1 MSRIN
6 ELKKQNPAFDKSVL
20 DYIQIMLCDFKPKYY
35 ELFLNLIKN
44 KISNQR
50 FIYEEFKNELI
61 SYGIPL
67 DIIEK
72 MSDQE
77 LLFFTR
83 FVGGLIERD
92 DYKLIREFA
101 QYNERNLIEENDIT
115 KIKSFEQLNNIVSLV
130 EIKSWSKELESQSIV
145 LLDNNQ
151 TGWFLIKPLTY
162 EASKK
167 YGSTTKWCTTNKN
180 NPEYFY
186 KYYRGVLIYCIN
198 RKSGKK
204 VAMHCHLDGMEVS
217 FWNSEDI
224 RIDSIFSGL
233 DEECIDVIKREIILG
248 KSNYDLV
255 PDDLKSLENEYQYEN
270 ELVTLELPMVDR
282 PNAAIGI
289 INEAIPQNYENAADE
304 VVQNREISLTM
315 NDIFPDWIMNRS

>member
-61 SYGIPL
+61 SYGVPL

-83 FVGGLIERD
+83 FVGGFIERD

-255 PDDLKSLENEYQYEN
+255 PDDLKSLENEYRYEN

>member
-20 DYIQIMLCDFKPKYY
+20 DYIQIILSDFKPKYY

-50 FIYEEFKNELI
+50 FSYEEFKEDLI

-72 MSDQE
+72 MSYQE

-83 FVGGLIERD
+83 FVGSFIERD

-101 QYNERNLIEENDIT
+101 EYNERNLIEENDIT

-130 EIKSWSKELESQSIV
+130 EIKSWNKELESQSIV
-145 LLDNNQ
+145 LLDNDQ

-167 YGSTTKWCTTNKN
+167 YGSATKWCTTNKN

-186 KYYRGVLIYCIN
+186 KYYKGVLIYCIN

-204 VAMHCHLDGMEVS
+204 VAMHCHLHDMEVS
-217 FWNSEDI
+217 FWNSEDT

-233 DEECIDVIKREIILG
+233 DEECIDIIKREIILG

-255 PDDLKSLENEYQYEN
+255 PDELKSLENEYQYED
-270 ELVTLELPMVDR
+270 ELIPLELPMADR
-282 PNAAIGI
+282 PTAAIRI
-289 INEAIPQNYENAADE
+289 INETIPQNYEYVADE
-304 VVQNREISLTM
+304 IVQNREISITM
-315 NDIFPDWIMNRS
+315 TDIFPDWIMNQS

>member
-1 MSRIN
+1 
-6 ELKKQNPAFDKSVL
+6 
-20 DYIQIMLCDFKPKYY
+20 MLCDFKPKYY

-61 SYGIPL
+61 SYGVPL

-83 FVGGLIERD
+83 FVGGFIERD

-115 KIKSFEQLNNIVSLV
+115 KIKSFDQLNNIVSLV

-167 YGSTTKWCTTNKN
+167 YGSATKWCTTNKN

-204 VAMHCHLDGMEVS
+204 VAMHCHLDGVEVS

-248 KSNYDLV
+248 KSNYDLA
-255 PDDLKSLENEYQYEN
+255 PDELKSLENEYRYEN
-270 ELVTLELPMVDR
+270 DLVTLELPMVDR

-289 INEAIPQNYENAADE
+289 INEAIPQNYEDVAEE

>member
-61 SYGIPL
+61 SYGVPL

-83 FVGGLIERD
+83 FVGGFIERD

-255 PDDLKSLENEYQYEN
+255 PDDLKSLENEYRYEN

-289 INEAIPQNYENAADE
+289 INEAIPQNYEDVAEE

>member
-20 DYIQIMLCDFKPKYY
+20 DYIQIMLSDFKPKYY

-50 FIYEEFKNELI
+50 FIYEEFKQELI

-72 MSDQE
+72 MSGQE

-83 FVGGLIERD
+83 FIASFIDRD
-92 DYKLIREFA
+92 EYILIREFA
-101 QYNERNLIEENDIT
+101 EYNERNLIEENDIT

-130 EIKSWSKELESQSIV
+130 EIKSWNKELESQSIV
-145 LLDNNQ
+145 LLDNDQ

-167 YGSTTKWCTTNKN
+167 YGSATKWCTTNKK
-180 NPEYFY
+180 NPQYFY
-186 KYYRGVLIYCIN
+186 KYYKGVLIYCIN

-204 VAMHCHLDGMEVS
+204 VAMHCQLGDMEVT
-217 FWNSEDI
+217 FWNSEDT

-233 DEECIDVIKREIILG
+233 DEECIDIIKREIILG

-255 PDDLKSLENEYQYEN
+255 PDELKSLENEYQYEN
-270 ELVTLELPMVDR
+270 ELIPLELPMADR
-282 PNAAIGI
+282 PTAAIRI
-289 INEAIPQNYENAADE
+289 INETIPQNYENVDDE
-304 VVQNREISLTM
+304 VVQNREISITM
-315 NDIFPDWIMNRS
+315 TDIFPDWIMNQS

>member
-1 MSRIN
+1 
-6 ELKKQNPAFDKSVL
+6 
-20 DYIQIMLCDFKPKYY
+20 
-35 ELFLNLIKN
+35 
-44 KISNQR
+44 
-50 FIYEEFKNELI
+50 
-61 SYGIPL
+61 
-67 DIIEK
+67 
-72 MSDQE
+72 
-77 LLFFTR
+77 
-83 FVGGLIERD
+83 
-92 DYKLIREFA
+92 LIREFA